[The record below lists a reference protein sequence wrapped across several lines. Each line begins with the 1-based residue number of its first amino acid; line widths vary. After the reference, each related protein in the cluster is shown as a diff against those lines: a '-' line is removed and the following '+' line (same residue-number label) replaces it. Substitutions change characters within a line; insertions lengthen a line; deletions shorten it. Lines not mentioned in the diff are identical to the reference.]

1 MNMALW
7 IVQGL
12 LAAIFLM
19 AGFMKLAQPK
29 PTLQEKLGDWV
40 DTIPGNGMKIIG
52 LLEIAGAVGL
62 ILPMLFNIQPIL
74 TPVAAIGLA
83 LTMLAALLLHLS
95 RSEYNKIL
103 PNIVFLVL
111 TAFAAYGRLVLVPV
125 I

>member
-1 MNMALW
+1 
-7 IVQGL
+7 
-12 LAAIFLM
+12 M
-19 AGFMKLAQPK
+19 AGFMKLAQPN
-29 PTLQEKLGDWV
+29 PTLPEKLGDWV

-52 LLEIAGAVGL
+52 LLEIAGAAGL
-62 ILPMLFNIQPIL
+62 ILPMLLDIQPML

-83 LTMLAALLLHLS
+83 LTMLAAMLLHLS